1 MVTFQNNQILYIL
14 KNIDDKSGICE
25 FNNSCDMSLNRANMS
40 HQQKRIKVEAILQQN
55 LFGIPLSYLAREYDV
70 NVRTLT
76 HWRDEILLG
85 KIS

>member
-1 MVTFQNNQILYIL
+1 
-14 KNIDDKSGICE
+14 
-25 FNNSCDMSLNRANMS
+25 MSLNRANMS

-55 LFGIPLSYLAREYDV
+55 LFGIPLSYLAREYYV